1 MTSSQPPQ
9 PPGGYGPPQGG
20 QPGYGQQP
28 GFPPPQPGQPGHGQQ
43 PPQPPYGQQPPQQQQ
58 PPQPYGQPPAQP
70 PYGQQPGQPPYGQQP
85 PPGQPPYGQQQP
97 YGQPGYAQ
105 QGYGQQPGFNPYG
118 QPAGAG
124 AGFSFDAKKLTMA
137 SYVIG
142 AGTLVY
148 LILTFFPWFDYSD
161 YVFGVPNEATFI
173 NDSLSGFRGA
183 PAFAFFLFLLAAIWA
198 FLPAFV
204 DVKLGFPRGWI
215 TVGLAGLGFVLTLIG
230 WIQSLGGGFYVFALL
245 GLIVALAIAAFA
257 FLSLLPEL
265 KNRPALPGN
274 LANAAQWAN
283 QQAPDLTQQFNAPR
297 PQGQPGQP
305 GQPYGQQPQA
315 PAGPPP
321 QPGQPYATPSYP
333 PPAPTGPGVPG
344 GSHAG
349 PGTPPPPAPSAPA
362 QGGPA
367 ATGQGTP
374 PPPYGQPGGS
384 TGSTASGEQPRPEH
398 GPESP
403 STGA

>member
-9 PPGGYGPPQGG
+9 PPGGYGPPPQGG

-43 PPQPPYGQQPPQQQQ
+43 PGQPPYGQQPPQ
-58 PPQPYGQPPAQP
+58 QPYGQPPAQP

-85 PPGQPPYGQQQP
+85 PQQP
-97 YGQPGYAQ
+97 YGQP
-105 QGYGQQPGFNPYG
+105 GYGQQPGFNPYG

-198 FLPAFV
+198 FLPAFT
-204 DVKLGFPRGWI
+204 DLKLGFPRGWI

-245 GLIVALAIAAFA
+245 GLIVALVILAFA

-283 QQAPDLTQQFNAPR
+283 QQAPDVTQQFRAPGA
-297 PQGQPGQP
+297 PN
-305 GQPYGQQPQA
+305 QPYGQQPPA

-333 PPAPTGPGVPG
+333 PPAPTGPGAPG

-349 PGTPPPPAPSAPA
+349 PGTPPPPAAPSSP
-362 QGGPA
+362 
-367 ATGQGTP
+367 P

-398 GPESP
+398 GPGNS